1 MQVPGSQ
8 GQVLGTIDRQL
19 WILRYKTKILVLKVA
34 LRKVEKFALSMMV
47 LDYNT
52 LSIHAMYIV
61 HVVYS
66 KQFPPVPVSRLK
78 KVAPSQ
84 MLHILAT
91 FISLSHQLGLIL

>member
-47 LDYNT
+47 LDYN
-52 LSIHAMYIV
+52 M
-61 HVVYS
+61 
-66 KQFPPVPVSRLK
+66 
-78 KVAPSQ
+78 
-84 MLHILAT
+84 
-91 FISLSHQLGLIL
+91 